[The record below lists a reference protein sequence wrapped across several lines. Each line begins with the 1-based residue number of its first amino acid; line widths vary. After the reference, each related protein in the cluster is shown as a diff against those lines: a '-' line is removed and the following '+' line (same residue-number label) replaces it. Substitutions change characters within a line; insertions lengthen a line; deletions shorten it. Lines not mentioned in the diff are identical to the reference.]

1 MQINYGYCGNPVLP
15 SDSNFLARCT
25 TQYRTVF
32 SSPIRIARIDL
43 PRFRHAVYRRC
54 IPSSSSSW
62 IRWFGGIVERILI
75 IHPPPLANT
84 DSNET
89 TGCASVVV
97 LKHAVTIVPAY
108 CKRADIISQRL
119 RWKISIAGLRS
130 LAAIKTEEK

>member
-1 MQINYGYCGNPVLP
+1 MYTLLLLLLDPLVWRNRREDPNNP
-15 SDSNFLARCT
+15 
-25 TQYRTVF
+25 
-32 SSPIRIARIDL
+32 
-43 PRFRHAVYRRC
+43 
-54 IPSSSSSW
+54 
-62 IRWFGGIVERILI
+62 
-75 IHPPPLANT
+75 PPPLANT

-108 CKRADIISQRL
+108 CKRGDIISQRL